1 MKKNQTAALFAL
13 LLSLTSGCFRQEVQV
28 ATYSVPEMKT
38 PAAETYLQ
46 GRLRTLPGFMEASFD
61 LEAHTITVTYDSN
74 TIRTMN
80 IEEVIALSGFAV
92 NGRPANPKAKIPEG
106 VK

>member
-1 MKKNQTAALFAL
+1 MKKIQTAALFAL
-13 LLSLTSGCFRQEVQV
+13 LLSLTSSCFRQEVQV
-28 ATYSVPEMKT
+28 AEYSVPEMKT

-46 GRLRTLPGFMEASFD
+46 GRLRALPGFKEASFD
-61 LEAHTITVTYDSN
+61 LEAHTITVTYNSN
-74 TIRTMN
+74 DIRTMN
-80 IEEVIALSGFAV
+80 FEEAIALAGFNV